1 MGGRLPNSTRLVGLT
16 VLVLWMSAPAYS
28 QVRGIAVYGRVFL
41 PDNRPAIQITV
52 NISGQNGFN
61 ASTMTDGRGG
71 FRFDGI
77 PRSLFHLTVVPP
89 SNTRYYADSVSVD
102 TSREGDSFM
111 ADIFLRNPLEAGVK
125 RSKSSVVSV
134 REANQ
139 QIPKDARKALGKAQ
153 KYRDQKKF
161 DAALAELDKAI
172 GMYPEYFQAFTEKG
186 IVQINAGHLK
196 EAFQAFDKA
205 IEIFPQHEP
214 ALSGA
219 GYCLLSLGNYEQS
232 IAFLEK
238 AVQLDANHPKNLL
251 FLGIANLALNRWQR
265 AQEVLEQA
273 LKLDAAGAVTA
284 HMYLADALA
293 AQHLYSRA
301 ADELHTYL
309 EKNPEAPNAER
320 LLQREKYLRAQ
331 KTQP

>member
-1 MGGRLPNSTRLVGLT
+1 MTTLFLVMST
-16 VLVLWMSAPAYS
+16 PAYC

-41 PDNRPAIQITV
+41 PDSQPAVQVTV
-52 NISGQNGFN
+52 NISGQNGF
-61 ASTMTDGRGG
+61 ASSTVTDGRGG

-77 PRSLFHLTVVPP
+77 PRSMFRLTVSPP
-89 SNTRYYADSVSVD
+89 SNTRYYADSISVD

-111 ADIFLRNPLEAGVK
+111 ADIFLRNPLEANVK
-125 RSKSSVVSV
+125 RSKSSQVVSV

-153 KYRDQKKF
+153 RYRDQKKF
-161 DAALAELDKAI
+161 DAALGELDKAI
-172 GMYPEYFQAFTEKG
+172 GIYPEYFQAFTEKG
-186 IVQINAGHLK
+186 IVQINAGRLK
-196 EAFQAFDKA
+196 EALQDFGKA

-219 GYCLLSLGNYEQS
+219 GYCLLSLGNYEES

-238 AVQLDANHPKNLL
+238 AVQLNANHPKNLL
-251 FLGIANLALNRWQR
+251 FLGIANLALSRWQR

-273 LKLDAAGAVTA
+273 LKLDAGAVSA
-284 HMYLADALA
+284 HLYLADAFA
-293 AQHLYSRA
+293 GQHLYSRA

-309 EKNPEAPNAER
+309 EKNPEAPNADR
-320 LLQREKYLRAQ
+320 LLQREKYLRSQ
-331 KTQP
+331 KLQP